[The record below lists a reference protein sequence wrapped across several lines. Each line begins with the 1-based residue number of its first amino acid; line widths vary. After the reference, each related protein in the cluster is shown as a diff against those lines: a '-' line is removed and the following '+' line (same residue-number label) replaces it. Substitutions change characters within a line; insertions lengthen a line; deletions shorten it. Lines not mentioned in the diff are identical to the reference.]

1 MLQLDL
7 LVKQQTSPLIYAG
20 LFNNLVHLNPMPSLQ
35 STIFLHQINIQWS
48 EPSPS
53 PTFY

>member
-7 LVKQQTSPLIYAG
+7 LVKQQASPLIYAG
-20 LFNNLVHLNPMPSLQ
+20 LFSNLVHLNPAPSLQ
-35 STIFLHQINIQWS
+35 STIFLHPINIQWP
-48 EPSPS
+48 ELRPS